1 MEEIRYE
8 FRELDG
14 NTSFEML
21 GKSFGGVL
29 KDQTLFFDNEFCKG
43 WLTKLNPQPGLCMR
57 DWNFTTQQKIC
68 LYKLPAT
75 GLQKNFSLIYLFDPA
90 SVSIKDGRRKISV
103 NSRRNNLFFSNDV
116 SLSFS
121 VLPKQPFSII
131 DLSFLLSWVLQEFED
146 ATGTIRDRLDRL
158 ASSENVLMVQPSS
171 VEEYK
176 ALHELKVCLL
186 RAENN
191 PVFIRSRIYR
201 LLGNFLNK
209 LLDKSRQKEPC
220 CNLRAEQVLQIEQ
233 LFMKN
238 LNNPPNIPTI
248 ATKLNMSVPSL
259 LRQFKLMFGKG
270 IHEYFIERKMALAK
284 KIIMRQKVTIKKLS
298 MMFGYNQPSPFIE
311 TFTRLHG
318 FSPGTLKR

>member
-1 MEEIRYE
+1 
-8 FRELDG
+8 
-14 NTSFEML
+14 ML

-29 KDQTLFFDNEFCKG
+29 KDQTLFFDNEFGKG
-43 WLTKLNPQPGLCMR
+43 SLTKLNPQTGLWLR

-75 GLQKNFSLIYLFDPA
+75 GIQKNFCLIYLFDPA
-90 SVSIKDGRRKISV
+90 IVSVKDDKRKISI

-116 SLSFS
+116 SLSFC

-131 DLSFLLSWVLQEFED
+131 DLSFPLSWVLQEFED
-146 ATGTIRDRLDRL
+146 ATGFIRNSLDRF
-158 ASSENVLMVQPSS
+158 ASNESILMVQSCS

-176 ALHELKVCLL
+176 ALHELKVCLF

-191 PVFIRSRIYR
+191 PVFIRSRIYC
-201 LLGNFLNK
+201 LIGNFLNK
-209 LLDKSRQKEPC
+209 LLNENKPKEPG
-220 CNLRAEQVLQIEQ
+220 CNLRTEQVLQIEQ

-238 LNNPPNIPTI
+238 LNNPPNIITI
-248 ATKLNMSVPSL
+248 AKKLNMSVPSL

-270 IHEYFIERKMALAK
+270 IHEYFIERKMELAK
-284 KIIMRQKVTIKKLS
+284 KIIMKRKLTIKKLS
-298 MMFGYNQPSPFIE
+298 MMFGYKQSSPFIE

-318 FSPGTLKR
+318 FSPGNLKW